1 MLNVNEENI
10 NGEFY
15 VSSMEELKMQAIKY
29 LVLERE
35 YDQED
40 VEDIELE
47 IRFKEAGLYAFWG
60 LDFIGE
66 YMLAH
71 ITEIFETETGANPLI
86 FLEDEKV
93 IENERRKW
101 YERGNFVYAVWNR
114 DSELIRVC
122 YNDEKEDEEA
132 ILKSLIM
139 SYGEYDYN
147 YNEDDSCFYISDYEL
162 EKFRRSYFIT
172 ELRELDDY
180 RFYEFL
186 KQYSEREWL
195 L

>member
-1 MLNVNEENI
+1 MELSYNQQKELYEEMLNVNEENI

-71 ITEIFETETGANPLI
+71 ITEIFETETG
-86 FLEDEKV
+86 
-93 IENERRKW
+93 
-101 YERGNFVYAVWNR
+101 
-114 DSELIRVC
+114 
-122 YNDEKEDEEA
+122 
-132 ILKSLIM
+132 
-139 SYGEYDYN
+139 
-147 YNEDDSCFYISDYEL
+147 
-162 EKFRRSYFIT
+162 
-172 ELRELDDY
+172 
-180 RFYEFL
+180 
-186 KQYSEREWL
+186 
-195 L
+195 